1 MKKIKYIY
9 YSFLVFLLAAG
20 TVLAGGG
27 SRNGSGGASE
37 LLIPVGTRGIAMGGA
52 TLANSSGIEALYW
65 NPANVARS
73 TGFSTNAIL
82 SHMDYIADIGV
93 EYGAIA
99 TNIES
104 FGTIAFNIKS
114 LSINE
119 INVTTVD
126 HPDGTGATF
135 KPQFM
140 VIGVTYATMLSDRV
154 AVGLTANYISETL
167 DQVSATGLAF
177 NVGVSYSNF
186 ANIQGFNIALAIKNL
201 GTEMKFD
208 GSGLLTT
215 ASVSDYSRPDQY
227 YKIEAAGF
235 ELPSSI
241 EMGASYQYSINEQNS
256 FVFSGLFANNNFYG
270 DEVKIG
276 GEYGFDNLI
285 FLRAGYA
292 NAYELESDYATF
304 GLNAGLGIKYN
315 VGGINLQ
322 VDYAYQAVKYDAL
335 GDNHIFSLGL
345 SF

>member
-1 MKKIKYIY
+1 MKNIKSIIY
-9 YSFLVFLLAAG
+9 SLLVFLLAAG
-20 TVLAGGG
+20 SVFAGGG
-27 SRNGSGGASE
+27 SRNGSGGAAE

-73 TGFSTNAIL
+73 TGYNTTAIL

-114 LSINE
+114 LSIDD
-119 INVTTVD
+119 IDVTTVD
-126 HPDGTGATF
+126 NPDGTGATF
-135 KPQFM
+135 KPQFLI
-140 VIGVTYATMLSDRV
+140 VGFTYATMLSDRIS
-154 AVGLTANYISETL
+154 VGLTANYISETL
-167 DQVSATGLAF
+167 DQVSASGVGF

-186 ANIQGFNIALAIKNL
+186 ANVQGFNIALAIKNL
-201 GTEMKFD
+201 GTEMKYD

-215 ASVSDYSRPDQY
+215 ASVSDYNRPDQY
-227 YKIEAAGF
+227 YAIEAAGF

-241 EMGASYQYSINEQNS
+241 ELGASYQYNINEQNK
-256 FVFSGLFANNNFYG
+256 FVLAGVFTNNNFYG

-276 GEYGFDNLI
+276 GEYGFNDLV

-292 NAYELESDYATF
+292 NAYELDSDYATF
-304 GLNAGLGIKYN
+304 GLNAGIGLKYN

-345 SF
+345 GF